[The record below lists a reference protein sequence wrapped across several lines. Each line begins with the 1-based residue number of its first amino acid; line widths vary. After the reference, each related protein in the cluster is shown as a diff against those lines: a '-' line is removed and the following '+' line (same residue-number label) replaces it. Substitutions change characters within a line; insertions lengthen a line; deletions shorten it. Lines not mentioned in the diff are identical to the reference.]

1 MSIMKR
7 MEVQVLI
14 SLVLAVLVGIFT
26 PDLGISS
33 KWMGTMFLNLLK
45 MVVPFLLFF
54 SILTAVLGVG
64 DAKTMGSLGSRTIG
78 LYMFTTVLAIMTIL
92 FVMNTFQPGVG
103 FNIGTY
109 AENTQKIQ
117 ELSISSFLS
126 GMIPT
131 NIIEAFA
138 EGKAMQLVVL
148 AFIAGF
154 AALRIAPEKR
164 EKLFNGADN
173 INDAILSFTKLII
186 VLTPLG
192 VFGLVADLI
201 ARQGMNTILGLWP
214 FVITILGAL
223 FFHAFVVLP
232 AVAWS
237 FGRFNPYRFMFQIK
251 KPLLIGFGC
260 ASSSA
265 TLPVSM
271 SEAVEKGGVSKKVV
285 DLVLPIGSTINMD
298 GTALYQAGIAIFV
311 AQALGIDLAMSQQL
325 TIVFAV
331 VLASVGASGIPG
343 AGIVMLT
350 VVFESVGLPIG
361 AVAVIIAV
369 DRFLDMFRTSIN
381 IWGDLTVAKIID
393 RYYMKK
399 SIVA

>member
-1 MSIMKR
+1 MIIMKR

-14 SLVLAVLVGIFT
+14 SLIFAVLVGIFI
-26 PDLGISS
+26 PDIGISS
-33 KWMGTMFLNLLK
+33 KWMGTIFLNLLK

-64 DAKTMGSLGSRTIG
+64 DVKTMGSLGSRTIG

-92 FVMNTFQPGVG
+92 FTMNVFQPGVG

-109 AENTQKIQ
+109 AESTQKIQ
-117 ELSISSFLS
+117 ELSVGNFLS
-126 GMIPT
+126 NMIPT
-131 NIIEAFA
+131 NIVEAFA

-186 VLTPLG
+186 VLTPFG

-237 FGRFNPYRFMFQIK
+237 FGRFNPYKFMYQIK

-311 AQALGIDLAMSQQL
+311 AQGLGIDLSLSQQL

-381 IWGDLTVAKIID
+381 IWGDITVSKIID
-393 RYYMKK
+393 RYYKK
-399 SIVA
+399 NLIVS

>member
-1 MSIMKR
+1 
-7 MEVQVLI
+7 MEVQVLV
-14 SLVLAVLVGIFT
+14 SLALAVLVGLFT
-26 PDLGISS
+26 PDLGMSS
-33 KWMGTMFLNLLK
+33 KWMGVMFLNLLK

-92 FVMNTFQPGVG
+92 FVMNVFQPGIG

-109 AENTQKIQ
+109 AESTQKIQ
-117 ELSISSFLS
+117 ELSVTGFLS
-126 GMIPT
+126 NMIPT

-154 AALRIAPEKR
+154 AALRIAPRKR
-164 EKLFNGADN
+164 EELFNGADN
-173 INDAILSFTKLII
+173 INNVILSFTKLII
-186 VLTPLG
+186 VLTPFG

-201 ARQGMNTILGLWP
+201 ARQGINTILDLWF
-214 FVITILGAL
+214 FVATILGAL
-223 FFHAFVVLP
+223 FFHALVVLP
-232 AVAWS
+232 AVAWF
-237 FGRFNPYRFMFQIK
+237 FGKFNPYKFMAQIK

-271 SEAVEKGGVSKKVV
+271 AAAVEQGGVSKKVV

-298 GTALYQAGIAIFV
+298 GTALYQAGIAIFI
-311 AQALGIDLAMSQQL
+311 AQALGIDLTMSQQL

-361 AVAVIIAV
+361 AVAVIMAV

-381 IWGDLTVAKIID
+381 IWGDLCVAKIID
-393 RYYMKK
+393 RYYKI
-399 SIVA
+399 SSTPA